1 MAKRSRIAAR
11 DGRNMD
17 SGTRNMARE
26 GSNMAKRSGIASRD
40 AEYAKNAPNM
50 DSVKA
55 SITSHTPNMAE
66 YGGNALSLVSLDV
79 GLHGLAVARFGRP
92 ATDSPWELVAAWY
105 IPVAEAI
112 TAAKTRRP
120 SHILTSA
127 EAIPLGKSHKR
138 GPEIWRALAEAIP
151 AEACADLLVM
161 ETMVVYEGS
170 TVDPADLLELQGICG
185 ACATVLPWGALLRV
199 EARTWSEGVPKDV
212 RHARLERALADRG
225 WRDRLLPVPA
235 RRLNDVLD
243 AVGIGLWWTS
253 ARSTRRWS
261 ASLRP

>member
-1 MAKRSRIAAR
+1 MDKRSGIAAR

-26 GSNMAKRSGIASRD
+26 GSNMTKRSGIAAPD
-40 AEYAKNAPNM
+40 AEYARNM
-50 DSVKA
+50 GSVKG
-55 SITSHTPNMAE
+55 SINEITQNMAE
-66 YGGNALSLVSLDV
+66 YGGIALSLVSLDV

-105 IPVAEAI
+105 IPVADAI

-120 SHILTSA
+120 GHILSSA

-170 TVDPADLLELQGICG
+170 TADPADLLELQGICG
-185 ACATVLPWGALLRV
+185 ACATVLPWGVVLRV

-212 RHARLERALADRG
+212 RHARLDRALADRG
-225 WRDRLLPVPA
+225 WSDRILPVPA